1 MILLALFLSASLM
14 IHSNAEKTK
23 DQYIHPFPYQFNSP
37 MLYYSKIRLRAV
49 GDIMFHKGLQRYA
62 LTNPMGFKAL
72 FRHIKKEVDEADISF
87 ANLESPIAKSFKPSG
102 WPRFNGDPSV
112 LPALK
117 DAGFDILSTANNHTM
132 DKKDKGV
139 TETIEAIEA
148 VGIVSLGTIRK
159 KDSPLRTIW
168 KHGIKLGFL
177 GFAEHTNKIPV
188 PEGWPKVFILDVRED
203 GTADSAI
210 QLIKT
215 SKPSVDFLIVSYH
228 FGGEYLLKPESYKR
242 KVCHQLLEA
251 GADVILGHHPHV
263 LQRGE
268 KYVTKDGRE
277 CFIIYSLGNFVSGQ
291 VQRVLTY
298 DSRHSKR
305 CHYNDGAILD
315 LQIVKGFWGARIH
328 KAGFIPTWTQ
338 VGRYNTPLNGNTQ
351 KKRKRFI
358 KIAKALRIKPHRK
371 GFSYHVINIKK
382 ELEGMSKSKSR
393 GLRKLL
399 EYRLKVIVDRF
410 NPDKSPVIKKV
421 RAVKSRKT
429 RRKKRRR
436 KVKLG

>member
-1 MILLALFLSASLM
+1 MIFLALFLSVSLV
-14 IHSNAEKTK
+14 IHSNAEKAK
-23 DQYIHPFPYQFNSP
+23 DQYIHSFPYSFNSP
-37 MLYYSKIRLRAV
+37 MLYYSKVRLRAV
-49 GDIMFHKGLQRYA
+49 GDIMFHKGLQWYA
-62 LTNPMGFKAL
+62 LRNPMGFKAL
-72 FRHIKKEVDEADISF
+72 FRPIKTEILEADISF
-87 ANLESPIAKSFKPSG
+87 ANLESPIAKSFKASG

-117 DAGFDILSTANNHTM
+117 EAGFDILSTANNHTM

-139 TETIEAIEA
+139 TETIEAIES
-148 VGIVSLGTIRK
+148 VGMVPVGSIRK
-159 KDSPLRTIW
+159 KDSPLRIIR
-168 KHGIKLGFL
+168 KKGIRLGFL

-188 PEGWPKVFILDVRED
+188 PEEWPKVFILDVREG
-203 GTADSAI
+203 GTAETAI
-210 QLIKT
+210 QLIKV
-215 SKPSVDFLIVSYH
+215 SKPSVDLLIVSYH
-228 FGGEYLLKPESYKR
+228 FGGEYLLKPEQYKR
-242 KVCHQLLEA
+242 KLCHQLLEA
-251 GADVILGHHPHV
+251 GADVVLGHHPHV

-315 LQIVKGFWGARIH
+315 LQIVKGFWGVGIH

-338 VGRYNTPLNGNTQ
+338 VGRYKTPLNTNTQ
-351 KKRKRFI
+351 KKRKRLV
-358 KIAKALRIKPHRK
+358 KIAQALRIRPHRK

-382 ELEGMSKSKSR
+382 ELEGMRKRKSR

-399 EYRLKVIVDRF
+399 EYRLKVIIDRF
-410 NPDKSPVIKKV
+410 NPKSPVIKKI
-421 RAVKSRKT
+421 RAAKSRKA

-436 KVKLG
+436 KVKIG

>member
-1 MILLALFLSASLM
+1 MILLALFLSASLL
-14 IHSNAEKTK
+14 IHSNVEKAK
-23 DQYIHPFPYQFNSP
+23 DQYVHSFPYRFNSP
-37 MLYYSKIRLRAV
+37 MMYYSKVRLRAV
-49 GDIMFHKGLQRYA
+49 GDIMFHKGLQKYA

-72 FRHIKKEVDEADISF
+72 FRNIKTEILEADISF

-117 DAGFDILSTANNHTM
+117 DTGFDILSTANNHTM

-139 TETIEAIEA
+139 TETIEAIES
-148 VGIVSLGTIRK
+148 VGIVPVGSIRK
-159 KDSPLRTIW
+159 KDSPLRIIW
-168 KHGIKLGFL
+168 KKGIKLGFL
-177 GFAEHTNKIPV
+177 AFAEHTNKIPV

-203 GTADSAI
+203 GTAESAI
-210 QLIKT
+210 QLIKA
-215 SKPSVDFLIVSYH
+215 SKPSVDVLIVSYH

-251 GADVILGHHPHV
+251 GADVLLGHHPHV

-315 LQIVKGFWGARIH
+315 LQVVKGIGGTAIY
-328 KAGFIPTWTQ
+328 KVGFIPTWTQ
-338 VGRYNTPLNGNTQ
+338 VGRYKALLKTATP
-351 KKRKRFI
+351 KKRKKFTR
-358 KIAKALRIKPHRK
+358 IAQALRIKPNRK
-371 GFSYHVINIKK
+371 DFSYHVINIQK
-382 ELEGMSKSKSR
+382 ELEGIRKGKSR

-399 EYRLKVIVDRF
+399 EYRLKVIIDRF
-410 NPDKSPVIKKV
+410 NPDKSPVVKKV
-421 RAVKSRKT
+421 RAIKSRKT
-429 RRKKRRR
+429 RRKKRQR
-436 KVKLG
+436 KLG